1 MFRNQLTL
9 SVLAA
14 ASALLPAQRPSNW
27 TTITMPANATTAPN
41 SIGTTTTFLTT
52 NSVYLY
58 SGVTKEWTVIP
69 VAAPAPIFQA
79 NDYCIV
85 RDGNLIHGFS
95 SHTGT
100 VSTITTSGSPAIVSG
115 SASSSWVTLV
125 AEGTQA
131 WAFGA
136 FHGQWETVTLSQPN
150 PLLLANRLTGLVQD
164 GNTVYGVSAHHGTFV
179 PVAADASALLSVLG
193 EGEVGTA
200 NSPDILR
207 GFSAQQNTWAVQSVP
222 GSTGAYQ
229 QNEYAMMWAG
239 NQIWAYSG
247 LTGTMASYTAN
258 QPISGVTGAEGVAAF
273 LDGTDT
279 VLYGSGRGQFVA
291 RQVSGP
297 GIVFDYHLAL
307 LDEGTQVTPFSG
319 ITGAFGATLPGNF
332 LFSTSDE
339 IAYATDG
346 ANSYAYSP
354 ILNTW
359 TPAPITLP
367 NSVSLVRSSVVLG
380 DASGYWAL
388 SARRGQWVFQA
399 SGLPG
404 QFQAPT
410 SGATFAAVDGVGET
424 LHVFDS
430 RLSRWA
436 TVTGQ
441 APLTVRISRHTIMAH
456 DGSTAFGFGQP
467 TSEWFAQPLTT
478 APSSFD
484 TASSIGTVRHG
495 NELSVYCVQGSFSY
509 TGRYPEFTQAVNLG
523 NTMRMHQVAPPNS
536 FLLFLVAFGG
546 GYLDVRPTVDGIVFV
561 DPASTTTLFWPQ
573 AVDGDG
579 ILDMVFPIPNNPAF
593 AGLQLHMQNLVL
605 PPTGQPWLSSSVAPI
620 VF

>member
-1 MFRNQLTL
+1 M
-9 SVLAA
+9 
-14 ASALLPAQRPSNW
+14 
-27 TTITMPANATTAPN
+27 
-41 SIGTTTTFLTT
+41 
-52 NSVYLY
+52 
-58 SGVTKEWTVIP
+58 
-69 VAAPAPIFQA
+69 
-79 NDYCIV
+79 
-85 RDGNLIHGFS
+85 
-95 SHTGT
+95 
-100 VSTITTSGSPAIVSG
+100 
-115 SASSSWVTLV
+115 
-125 AEGTQA
+125 
-131 WAFGA
+131 
-136 FHGQWETVTLSQPN
+136 
-150 PLLLANRLTGLVQD
+150 
-164 GNTVYGVSAHHGTFV
+164 
-179 PVAADASALLSVLG
+179 
-193 EGEVGTA
+193 
-200 NSPDILR
+200 
-207 GFSAQQNTWAVQSVP
+207 
-222 GSTGAYQ
+222 
-229 QNEYAMMWAG
+229 
-239 NQIWAYSG
+239 
-247 LTGTMASYTAN
+247 
-258 QPISGVTGAEGVAAF
+258 
-273 LDGTDT
+273 
-279 VLYGSGRGQFVA
+279 LYGSGRGQFVA

-367 NSVSLVRSSVVLG
+367 KQRVPGPQLLWCSAMR
-380 DASGYWAL
+380 AAIRAL

-399 SGLPG
+399 VVVCRASSRRRP
-404 QFQAPT
+404 AER
-410 SGATFAAVDGVGET
+410 TFAAVDGVGET

-441 APLTVRISRHTIMAH
+441 APLTARISRHTIMAH

-546 GYLDVRPTVDGIVFV
+546 GYLDVRPAVDGIVFV

-573 AVDGDG
+573 AVDGGG